1 MPPKTQRERE
11 AEQRQ
16 AKLERIQEQ
25 VDAGS
30 LVIRKMTD
38 AERERFTK
46 HSKRNEAERAQRT
59 AAPPLPCGRRA
70 PAAAGPARLNHA
82 PARAPAPCRPWRSCP
97 SGSPARSAC

>member
-16 AKLERIQEQ
+16 AKLEHMREQ
-25 VDAGS
+25 VDSGS

-46 HSKRNEAERAQRT
+46 HSNRTEAERTQRT
-59 AAPPLPCGRRA
+59 RRRRTRAATTRPLPPVPRG
-70 PAAAGPARLNHA
+70 
-82 PARAPAPCRPWRSCP
+82 
-97 SGSPARSAC
+97 

>member
-1 MPPKTQRERE
+1 MPTKTQRERE

-46 HSKRNEAERAQRT
+46 HSKRNEVERSQRRRT
-59 AAPPLPCGRRA
+59 RAATLRPLPPVPRG
-70 PAAAGPARLNHA
+70 
-82 PARAPAPCRPWRSCP
+82 
-97 SGSPARSAC
+97 

>member
-46 HSKRNEAERAQRT
+46 HSNRTQAERTQRT
-59 AAPPLPCGRRA
+59 RRRRTRAATTRPLPPVPRG
-70 PAAAGPARLNHA
+70 
-82 PARAPAPCRPWRSCP
+82 
-97 SGSPARSAC
+97 

>member
-16 AKLERIQEQ
+16 AKLEHMREQ
-25 VDAGS
+25 VDSGS

-46 HSKRNEAERAQRT
+46 HSNRTDAERTQRT
-59 AAPPLPCGRRA
+59 RRRRTRAATTRPLPPVPRG
-70 PAAAGPARLNHA
+70 
-82 PARAPAPCRPWRSCP
+82 
-97 SGSPARSAC
+97 

>member
-16 AKLERIQEQ
+16 AKLEHIQEQ

-38 AERERFTK
+38 AERERFAK
-46 HSKRNEAERAQRT
+46 PSERNEAERAQRSQRRRT
-59 AAPPLPCGRRA
+59 RSATSRPLP
-70 PAAAGPARLNHA
+70 PVP
-82 PARAPAPCRPWRSCP
+82 RS
-97 SGSPARSAC
+97 

>member
-1 MPPKTQRERE
+1 MPAKTQRERE

-38 AERERFTK
+38 AERERFSKHTK
-46 HSKRNEAERAQRT
+46 RHEADR
-59 AAPPLPCGRRA
+59 APPTERGAPRRSA
-70 PAAAGPARLNHA
+70 SPSTPSAMKPTARSALSAA
-82 PARAPAPCRPWRSCP
+82 ARAPPRRGRCRRSR
-97 SGSPARSAC
+97 A

>member
-11 AEQRQ
+11 AEQRR

-46 HSKRNEAERAQRT
+46 HSKRNEAERTQRRRSR
-59 AAPPLPCGRRA
+59 AATTRPLPPVPRG
-70 PAAAGPARLNHA
+70 
-82 PARAPAPCRPWRSCP
+82 
-97 SGSPARSAC
+97 